1 MLVQFEG
8 VLASEDFEGLDN
20 GIRLSLQL
28 GTRDS
33 RLQLGSS
40 ERRASIIP
48 RVARTIAPDP
58 AGPGTDYRGATT
70 RNLRAGVYL
79 RVSAARFREP

>member
-40 ERRASIIP
+40 ERPTSLFPHEARTLAP
-48 RVARTIAPDP
+48 DFAAPGADHRGAPTRVA
-58 AGPGTDYRGATT
+58 
-70 RNLRAGVYL
+70 
-79 RVSAARFREP
+79 